1 MTSRTYNLKFL
12 RGSYSSA
19 DATYG
24 SVNYGTDPYT
34 YGQQASQS
42 ILAGVDYELLPFP
55 GWHPAYPEWVYRV
68 GDESRFSA
76 AVVDRDNPSDAIDVS
91 TVVSAVVVL
100 TRWTFANSASPS
112 SDRYVYDLSTDLTNN
127 TLYRTWLQTDLQT
140 PGRFRV
146 NIRIIFQ
153 SGRAMT
159 IESSDGVS
167 MHVNNGPDV

>member
-12 RGSYSSA
+12 RGSYSAA

-24 SVNYGTDPYT
+24 VANYGTDPYT
-34 YGQQASQS
+34 YGQEASQS

-76 AVVDRDNPSDAIDVS
+76 AIVDRDNPSDAIDVS
-91 TVVSAVVVL
+91 TVASAVVVL
-100 TRWTFANSASPS
+100 TRWTFANSSSPLA
-112 SDRYVYDLSTDLTNN
+112 DQYVYVLLTDGSNN
-127 TLYRTWLQTDLQT
+127 TLYRDWLQTDLQT
-140 PGRFRV
+140 SGRFRV
-146 NIRIIFQ
+146 NIRIVFD

-159 IESSDGVS
+159 IEGSDGVS
-167 MHVNNGPDV
+167 MNVNNGPDV